1 MAAPGPKLRIVGGEL
16 GGRRLRSPGG
26 DVRPSA
32 ERTRE
37 AIFSI
42 LGPLSGSVLDLYCG
56 SGALGLEALSR
67 GAEHAT
73 FVDRDVT
80 TIRDNAEALGVNDR
94 ATLLRAELPRGL
106 APGGPL
112 SGERFDL
119 VFCDPPYR
127 LADRLGPQLDKLLP
141 GLLARSGILIVESSA
156 TEPIEL
162 SLPLR
167 SERRYG
173 AAHVGFYDATA
184 GADGEEG

>member
-1 MAAPGPKLRIVGGEL
+1 MAAGGPKLRVVAGEF

-37 AIFSI
+37 AIFSM

-67 GAEHAT
+67 GAEGAT

-80 TIRDNAEALGVNDR
+80 TVRDNVEALAVGDR
-94 ATLLRAELPRGL
+94 CTLIRADLPRGL
-106 APGGPL
+106 EPGGPL
-112 SGERFDL
+112 SGERFGL
-119 VFCDPPYR
+119 VLCDPPYR

-141 GLLARSGILIVESSA
+141 GLLAQSGILIVESPASS
-156 TEPIEL
+156 PIRL

-173 AAHVGFYDATA
+173 AAHVGIYEAPA
-184 GADGEEG
+184 AERGEA